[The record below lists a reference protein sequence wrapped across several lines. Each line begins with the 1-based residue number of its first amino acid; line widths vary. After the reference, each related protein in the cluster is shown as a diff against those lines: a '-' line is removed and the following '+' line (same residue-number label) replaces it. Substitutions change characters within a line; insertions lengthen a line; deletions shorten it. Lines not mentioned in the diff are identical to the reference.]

1 MPQPIKNVAK
11 KKTYKIG
18 LVDADL
24 LCNGTRHPNL
34 ALLKIAGYLRDNDFV
49 RKSEATSEKVN
60 TYELLTND
68 SNFDDLGTFDHIY
81 VSVVFSFTY
90 DDPPALL
97 SYLMNKRELKK
108 KVHIGGTGDYANF
121 SIEQGF
127 VDCRKADMERLPNDK
142 FLNSF
147 VNKSGTN
154 GIDMRIQM
162 PDYHLYD
169 EYIAVME
176 TVKASSTY
184 FKDYKEYSIGFLT
197 RGCFRQCP
205 FCVNKLEK
213 KVMQYSPLESFY
225 DPSRKYIYLWD
236 DNFLATPHKGWKP
249 MLEQLM
255 ATNKPFQFRQ
265 GLDERMIAQS
275 PDGEEMA
282 QMLSKAKYHG
292 DFIFAFD
299 NWEDRPIIEKALKI
313 WKHYCPNKG
322 TKFYLFCGFKQTK
335 KDFNLFYTD
344 IEELFQRIKVLMSYG
359 CVGYVMRHEDY
370 HQAPISNFYV
380 QIARWCN
387 QQAFYKKLSFWE
399 FCYRNQSYWE
409 ETKGV
414 KGRPKLMSF
423 SDFLKEKESGYYEQE
438 GMKLCLPVKTIL
450 DILDAFPE
458 HRDNLIEMFSYKMS
472 ELKNPALWE

>member
-322 TKFYLFCGFKQTK
+322 TKFYLFCGFKQTT
-335 KDFNLFYTD
+335 TD
-344 IEELFQRIKVLMSYG
+344 KERLYQDVWEIFQRIKILMQYG
-359 CVGYVMRHEDY
+359 CVGYIMRHEDY
-370 HQAPISNFYV
+370 HQSPLENIYV
-380 QIARWCN
+380 QLARWCN
-387 QQAFYKKLSFWE
+387 QQQFYKKMSFWE
-399 FCYRNQSYWE
+399 FCYRNQTYWE
-409 ETKGV
+409 EKY
-414 KGRPKLMSF
+414 F
-423 SDFLKEKESGYYEQE
+423 KEKIKKPIKTYDEFMEDYQRGYYSGERKVNRSLQTALDFIALFPDR
-438 GMKLCLPVKTIL
+438 KDKIL
-450 DILDAFPE
+450 E
-458 HRDNLIEMFSYKMS
+458 MYNLKMN
-472 ELKNPALWE
+472 ELKDPALWQ